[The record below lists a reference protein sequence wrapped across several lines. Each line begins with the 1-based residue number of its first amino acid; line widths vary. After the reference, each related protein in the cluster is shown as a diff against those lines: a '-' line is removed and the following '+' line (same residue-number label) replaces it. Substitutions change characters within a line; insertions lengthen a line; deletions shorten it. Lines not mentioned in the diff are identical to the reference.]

1 MSYEKVKMPK
11 ICKVCGEDPTERG
24 SGGMYKNKREDKKLA
39 KDYCERTANFNQ
51 IVKPVWK
58 PCCGALDY
66 YSVTLKDNKKP
77 LWKRNLEKFK

>member
-1 MSYEKVKMPK
+1 MTEKLENIKMPK
-11 ICKVCGEDPTERG
+11 RCKVCGEDPTIRG
-24 SGGMYKNKREDKKLA
+24 SGGMYKDKDKKLA

-66 YSVTLKDNKKP
+66 YSVRMKKSKDP
-77 LWKRNLEKFK
+77 LWKQKLKS